1 MRAVVPLAI
10 YVVGEGLIA
19 EYLASR
25 FGWPAVLGLF
35 VLGLVTGLLVMAE
48 AGRRA
53 GRTVRAAGFGANVGP
68 DQRGTGPHAAAE
80 QAKDLGD
87 AGLMFVG
94 GILLAVPG
102 VGTDVLGLLL
112 LVPLTR
118 RFCRRPVYALL
129 GSRLRRFT
137 VTVASPS
144 NPGSPPRNRRVPG
157 EVIQGEVIDRRDEPF
172 PDKSVD

>member
-1 MRAVVPLAI
+1 MRTVIPLAV
-10 YVVGEGLIA
+10 YVVGEGLLA
-19 EYLASR
+19 EFLASR

-53 GRTVRAAGFGANVGP
+53 GRTVRAAGDPSRIPPVARSGRSPSPGN
-68 DQRGTGPHAAAE
+68 AAA
-80 QAKDLGD
+80 DLGD
-87 AGLMFVG
+87 AGLMFIG
-94 GILLAVPG
+94 GVLLAVPG
-102 VGTDVLGLLL
+102 VATDVLGLLL
-112 LVPLTR
+112 LLPLTR
-118 RFCRRPVYALL
+118 RWCRRPASALL

-144 NPGSPPRNRRVPG
+144 NPGSPPRNRRVSG

-172 PDKSVD
+172 PDKSGD